1 MQPSPPRRVAA
12 PPPFTLPSLSEPGKT
27 REEGEA
33 FAVAPCAS
41 SFRRHRAEPPPSSL
55 SRAAAAA
62 ARVIIAASGSV
73 TVEAGRGQKM
83 EKRPPSPPSQ
93 TQEREGARGRVAC
106 YRRFCRRRTPLLP
119 LRSVA
124 VAVVGVLVA
133 AAVRGGCRSCRQPV
147 QRLPLFHF
155 LSSGR
160 VLSVAR
166 RF

>member
-1 MQPSPPRRVAA
+1 MRVIENANRGFWERQELILEAIRLGILNSANIMCLVPVALPLESCILSYTFEFVLMQ
-12 PPPFTLPSLSEPGKT
+12 T
-27 REEGEA
+27 
-33 FAVAPCAS
+33 
-41 SFRRHRAEPPPSSL
+41 

-73 TVEAGRGQKM
+73 TVEAGRGQKK

-133 AAVRGGCRSCRQPV
+133 AAVRGGCRSCRQTGSATAAV
-147 QRLPLFHF
+147 SF
-155 LSSGR
+155 S
-160 VLSVAR
+160 
-166 RF
+166 